1 MSYTSDPE
9 RPGSGGPI
17 PSSGAFRIKY
27 GARLIVL
34 KLPRSYTGVKQTATS
49 IISFAQ
55 NVVPCIDAR
64 PTDVLVGD
72 IFHFLGAFFRRE
84 RSGYSHYWGPVGN
97 LSIAEWANL
106 SPTRLEVD
114 SINEILV
121 TLYQ

>member
-1 MSYTSDPE
+1 MSYVSDPE
-9 RPGSGGPI
+9 RPGSDSLVSPTK
-17 PSSGAFRIKY
+17 AFKIKY

-55 NVVPCIDAR
+55 NVIPCIDAR

-72 IFHFLGAFFRRE
+72 IFHLLGAFFRRE
-84 RSGYSHYWGPVGN
+84 QNGYSHYWGPVGN

-106 SPTRLEVD
+106 SPTRSEVD
-114 SINEILV
+114 SINEVLV